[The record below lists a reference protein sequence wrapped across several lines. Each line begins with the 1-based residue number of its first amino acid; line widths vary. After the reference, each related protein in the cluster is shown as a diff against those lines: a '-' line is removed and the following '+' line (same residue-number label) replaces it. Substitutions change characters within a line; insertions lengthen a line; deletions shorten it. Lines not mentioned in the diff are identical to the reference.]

1 MSSNGRVVVEESR
14 VPLLDYASSTVE
26 SKNRDDEEISL
37 KEKFWIESK
46 KLWQIAGP
54 AMFSRLATYSM
65 LVITQAFAGHL
76 GDLDLASISI
86 ATNVVLGF
94 DFGLMVLVLQFI
106 NAHFH

>member
-26 SKNRDDEEISL
+26 SKYDDEEISL

-54 AMFSRLATYSM
+54 AMFSRLANYSM

-76 GDLDLASISI
+76 GDIDLAAISI
-86 ATNVVLGF
+86 ATNVILGF

-106 NAHFH
+106 NANFH